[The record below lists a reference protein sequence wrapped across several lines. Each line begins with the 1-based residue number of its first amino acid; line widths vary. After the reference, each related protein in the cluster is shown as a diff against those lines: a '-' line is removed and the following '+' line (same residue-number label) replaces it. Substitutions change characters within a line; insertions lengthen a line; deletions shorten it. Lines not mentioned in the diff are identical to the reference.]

1 MGYCRECSSYV
12 PDTAKFCQV
21 CGSGNLAKDVVI
33 NSNVEIIANNTTNAE
48 RGPWKVFA
56 RVGFIISLVS
66 VICAMLFV
74 IFFPLSLFGDDL
86 GELLL
91 FMIIGITGFVMSM
104 MTFEFGIVFSILGM
118 KSKIRKRN
126 AVAGLILGI
135 VSFVLPWMIL
145 IMTVSLA

>member
-21 CGSGNLAKDVVI
+21 CGSGNLEKNVI
-33 NSNVEIIANNTTNAE
+33 NSNTEIPASNSVSVE

-56 RVGFIISLVS
+56 KIGFIISLVS
-66 VICAMLFV
+66 IICAMLFA
-74 IFFPLSLFGDDL
+74 IFFPLSLFGDNL

-91 FMIIGITGFVMSM
+91 FMIIGMTGFVMSM
-104 MTFEFGIVFSILGM
+104 VTFEFGIVFSILGM
-118 KSKIRKRN
+118 KSKLRKRY
-126 AVAGLILGI
+126 AVTGLILGI
-135 VSFVLPWMIL
+135 VSFVLPWMII

>member
-12 PDTAKFCQV
+12 PDSAKFCQV
-21 CGSGNLAKDVVI
+21 CGSGNLEKNVI
-33 NSNVEIIANNTTNAE
+33 NSNTEIPVSNSVSVE

-56 RVGFIISLVS
+56 KIGFIISLVS
-66 VICAMLFV
+66 IICAMLFA

-91 FMIIGITGFVMSM
+91 FMIIGMTGFVMSM
-104 MTFEFGIVFSILGM
+104 VTFEFGIVFSILGM
-118 KSKIRKRN
+118 KSKLRIRY
-126 AVAGLILGI
+126 AVTGLILGI
-135 VSFVLPWMIL
+135 VSFVLPWMII